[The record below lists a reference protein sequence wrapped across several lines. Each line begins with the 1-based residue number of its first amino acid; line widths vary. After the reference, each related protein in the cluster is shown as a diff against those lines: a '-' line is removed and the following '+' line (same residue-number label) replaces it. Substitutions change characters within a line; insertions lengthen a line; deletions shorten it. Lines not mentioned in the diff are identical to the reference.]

1 MVAFSS
7 PVLVAESIRQAVYSL
22 TNLLALQVY
31 N

>member
-1 MVAFSS
+1 
-7 PVLVAESIRQAVYSL
+7 VLVAESIRQAVYSL